1 MCLAQVNATGI
12 DCGTTSGELVLEGCD
27 AKKLEL
33 ETVSG
38 DVTATL
44 LTEKAVTTS
53 TVSGDVT
60 VPNTRADADP
70 CHVETVSGNIRVD
83 TP

>member
-53 TVSGDVT
+53 TVSPAT
-60 VPNTRADADP
+60 
-70 CHVETVSGNIRVD
+70 
-83 TP
+83 